1 MAQQMRKFE
10 QEAIASE
17 ILEKIN
23 SKTRVIQKDFEG
35 SAAYKK
41 MRIISD
47 KIRQLD
53 QEREDTI
60 DKMNSLKKELRD
72 KSEVFNT
79 NNELSS
85 NYKVTTNY
93 EGILQ
98 WANDDWKIQRS
109 VEQKLAIALL
119 SPDWDDRLSQIIEEI
134 ANQF

>member
-1 MAQQMRKFE
+1 
-10 QEAIASE
+10 
-17 ILEKIN
+17 
-23 SKTRVIQKDFEG
+23 
-35 SAAYKK
+35 

-134 ANQF
+134 AFLSIEDLIITIY